1 MGNILKYSVKVERVD
16 NNNSIATR
24 GDFELVLGTKQ
35 GDSTVGFNAAETLLS
50 AFGACLITNIN
61 SLSKKMRLK
70 IEDVM
75 IKIKGIRTDDP
86 PMLKEINYEISI
98 STNEE
103 RKHIEKLIALSLKYG
118 TVTNTL
124 LNGTHISGKLRL
136 KKEE

>member
-1 MGNILKYSVKVERVD
+1 
-16 NNNSIATR
+16 
-24 GDFELVLGTKQ
+24 
-35 GDSTVGFNAAETLLS
+35 
-50 AFGACLITNIN
+50 
-61 SLSKKMRLK
+61 MRLK

-86 PMLKEINYEISI
+86 PMIKEINYEISI
-98 STNEE
+98 STDEE

>member
-24 GDFELVLGTKQ
+24 GNFEIVLGTKQ
-35 GDSTVGFNAAETLLS
+35 GDSSVGFNAAETLLS